1 MQDTATLV
9 LAIIGAVIT
18 WTASVI
24 SLVVWLTGKFRYLEK
39 TIYREMDKHRREDD
53 NQFRSQGT
61 RIQRLEIK
69 IFGYTPAAIVEPT
82 TENNQ

>member
-1 MQDTATLV
+1 MHDTASLI

-39 TIYREMDKHRREDD
+39 TIYVEMDKHRNEDD
-53 NQFRSQGT
+53 EQFEELRSRT
-61 RIQRLEIK
+61 MRLEIK
-69 IFGYTPAAIVEPT
+69 AFGYSPVEIAPRR
-82 TENNQ
+82 EKE